1 MRKGAFEVLVNICGK
16 SAQEYSHNGECFIC
30 AEGNT
35 DYSIDIRSHI
45 GRKSKVVLS
54 VDGLDVMTGLPAN
67 TDAGGY
73 IIPEYGHIEIPG
85 WRLDNERVAKFR
97 FGYNPYAEYQ
107 KTPNNIGVIGAAFF
121 LEKEKQMFRYSGIT
135 KGCGEGMKSFGIGTE
150 FGSETN
156 HHVRNVDFEA
166 EKYSKEIITIRYDT
180 QEKLESA
187 GIIKKYDRMSAN
199 PFPGGIGC
207 TPPYNWRR

>member
-30 AEGNT
+30 AEKNT

-54 VDGLDVMTGLPAN
+54 VDGLDVMTGLQASS
-67 TDAGGY
+67 DAGGY

-121 LEKEKQMFRYSGIT
+121 LEKEKQMFRYSEIT

-180 QEKLESA
+180 MENLKA
-187 GIIKKYDRMSAN
+187 VGIIKEYSRFTAN

-207 TPPYNWRR
+207 TPPYNWRG

>member
-1 MRKGAFEVLVNICGK
+1 MRKGAFEVLVKVDGY
-16 SAQEYSHNGECFIC
+16 SLQEFHYNSECFIC
-30 AEGNT
+30 AIQNA
-35 DYSIDIRSHI
+35 DYSIYAISHI

-54 VDGLDVMTGLPAN
+54 IDGLDVMTGLQASS
-67 TDAGGY
+67 DAGGY
-73 IIPEYGHIEIPG
+73 IIHEYGYIEIPG

-97 FGYNPYAEYQ
+97 FGYNPYAKHQ
-107 KTPNNIGVIGAAFF
+107 NTPDNIGIIGAAFF
-121 LEKEKQMFRYSGIT
+121 LEKEKQMFRYSSVMRGCGNVM
-135 KGCGEGMKSFGIGTE
+135 KGCGIGTE

-199 PFPGGIGC
+199 PFPRDCGC
-207 TPPYNWRR
+207 IPPVGWRR